1 LLVADVH
8 REPGNPGVAGDPGGG
23 LKDALPGPAGEDDAG
38 TGFGQGL
45 AHGEAKAAGAAGDQR
60 ADSGEIWE
68 RLGHVVDVTVVVMV
82 SQQDG
87 APEAGYD
94 PMRQFAELA
103 GDVRDPY
110 PMFAGIRADTPVL
123 HVELGAGSGAR
134 YRHDENSPRI
144 SSLFTVTSYELAQQ
158 VLTDNARFS
167 SAGYEMTMGQVMGRT
182 ILQMDAPEHQRH
194 RALVAKAFRT
204 RVLDQ
209 WSDAIIGATVSE
221 LIDAFAGDGHAD
233 LIPQLTFP
241 FPVRVIAR
249 ILGLPEADW
258 PRFLR
263 LSTQLIAVMRNWE
276 GALAASR
283 ELRGYFAEV
292 IADRRRHTRDD
303 LVSQLISA
311 EVDGRRLSDEEIYPF
326 LLLLLPAGAETTYR
340 SSSNLL
346 FGLLSEPDQLEAVR
360 ADRSLVPQAIEEALR
375 WETPLL
381 TVARSATEEVE
392 LGGVRIPAG
401 GFVAVSLGAA
411 NRDPGRFA
419 EPDAFDIFRERAQHI
434 SFGDGAH
441 KCLGMHLARLEMRV
455 LLNAVLDRL
464 PGLRLDPD
472 ADDPHI
478 HGLIF
483 RSPPNLPVRFDGM
496 LPA

>member
-1 LLVADVH
+1 
-8 REPGNPGVAGDPGGG
+8 
-23 LKDALPGPAGEDDAG
+23 
-38 TGFGQGL
+38 
-45 AHGEAKAAGAAGDQR
+45 
-60 ADSGEIWE
+60 
-68 RLGHVVDVTVVVMV
+68 MV

-87 APEAGYD
+87 SPEASYD

-110 PMFAGIRADTPVL
+110 PMLAGIRADTPVL
-123 HVELGAGSGAR
+123 HVQLSTGPGGR
-134 YRHDENSPRI
+134 YQHDEQAPRI
-144 SSLFTVTSYELAQQ
+144 TSLFTVTSHELAQQ
-158 VLTDNARFS
+158 VLTDNVRFS
-167 SAGYEMTMGQVMGRT
+167 SAANAMTIGQVMGRT
-182 ILQMDAPEHQRH
+182 ILEMDPPEHQRH
-194 RALVAKAFRT
+194 RALVAKAFRA

-209 WSDAIIGATVSE
+209 WSGTIIGATIGE
-221 LIDAFAGDGHAD
+221 LIDGFAGDGQAD

-276 GALAASR
+276 GAMAASR
-283 ELRGYFAEV
+283 ELRGYFGEI
-292 IADRRRHTRDD
+292 IADRRKHTRDD
-303 LVSQLISA
+303 LVSQLIEA
-311 EVDGRRLSDEEIYPF
+311 EVDGRRLSDDEIYPF

-346 FGLLSEPDQLEAVR
+346 FGLLSRPGQLDAVR

-375 WETPLL
+375 WENPLL
-381 TVARSATEEVE
+381 TVARTATEEVE

-411 NRDPGRFA
+411 NRDPGRYP
-419 EPDAFDIFRERAQHI
+419 EPDDFDIFRGAAQHM

-464 PGLRLDPD
+464 PRLRLDPD
-472 ADDPHI
+472 AHDPHI

-483 RSPPNLPVRFDGM
+483 RSPPALPVRFD
-496 LPA
+496 PD

>member
-1 LLVADVH
+1 
-8 REPGNPGVAGDPGGG
+8 
-23 LKDALPGPAGEDDAG
+23 
-38 TGFGQGL
+38 
-45 AHGEAKAAGAAGDQR
+45 
-60 ADSGEIWE
+60 
-68 RLGHVVDVTVVVMV
+68 M
-82 SQQDG
+82 
-87 APEAGYD
+87 
-94 PMRQFAELA
+94 
-103 GDVRDPY
+103 
-110 PMFAGIRADTPVL
+110 
-123 HVELGAGSGAR
+123 
-134 YRHDENSPRI
+134 
-144 SSLFTVTSYELAQQ
+144 
-158 VLTDNARFS
+158 RFS
-167 SAGYEMTMGQVMGRT
+167 SAANAMTIGQVMGRT
-182 ILQMDAPEHQRH
+182 ILEMDPPEHQRQ
-194 RALVAKAFRT
+194 RALVAKAFRA

-209 WSDAIIGATVSE
+209 WGDAIIGATVSE
-221 LIDAFAGDGHAD
+221 LIDAFARDGQAD

-283 ELRGYFAEV
+283 ELRGYFGEI

-360 ADRSLVPQAIEEALR
+360 ADRGLVPQAIEEALR

-381 TVARSATEEVE
+381 TVARSATEDVE
-392 LGGVRIPAG
+392 LGGVHIPAG
-401 GFVAVSLGAA
+401 SFVAVSLGSA
-411 NRDPGRFA
+411 NRDPGRY
-419 EPDAFDIFRERAQHI
+419 PDPDVFNVGREDKQHI

-464 PGLRLDPD
+464 QGLRLDPD

-483 RSPPNLPVRFDGM
+483 RSPPNLPVRFD
-496 LPA
+496 PA

>member
-1 LLVADVH
+1 MA
-8 REPGNPGVAGDPGGG
+8 
-23 LKDALPGPAGEDDAG
+23 
-38 TGFGQGL
+38 
-45 AHGEAKAAGAAGDQR
+45 
-60 ADSGEIWE
+60 
-68 RLGHVVDVTVVVMV
+68 

-87 APEAGYD
+87 SPEASYD
-94 PMRQFAELA
+94 PMAQFAELA

-110 PMFAGIRADTPVL
+110 PMFAGIRAETPVM
-123 HVELGAGSGAR
+123 HVELGAGSGGGR
-134 YRHDENSPRI
+134 YRHDEKAPRI
-144 SSLFTVTSYELAQQ
+144 TSLFTVTSHELAQQ
-158 VLTDNARFS
+158 VLTDNVRFS
-167 SAGYEMTMGQVMGRT
+167 SAANAMTIGQVMGRT
-182 ILQMDAPEHQRH
+182 ILEMDAPEHQRH
-194 RALVAKAFRT
+194 RALVAKAFRA

-209 WSDAIIGATVSE
+209 WRDAIIGATVNE

-249 ILGLPEADW
+249 VLGLPEADW

-276 GALAASR
+276 GAVAASR
-283 ELRGYFAEV
+283 ELRGYFGEI
-292 IADRRRHTRDD
+292 IADRRRNTRDDD

-346 FGLLSEPDQLEAVR
+346 FGLLSDPGQLEAVR
-360 ADRSLVPQAIEEALR
+360 NDRRLVPQAIEEALR

-401 GFVAVSLGAA
+401 SFVAVSLGAA
-411 NRDPGRFA
+411 NRDPERYPD
-419 EPDAFDIFRERAQHI
+419 PDAFDVGREDKQHI

-441 KCLGMHLARLEMRV
+441 KCLGMHLARMEMGV

-483 RSPPNLPVRFDGM
+483 RSPPNLPVRFNSH
-496 LPA
+496 

>member
-1 LLVADVH
+1 MVTT
-8 REPGNPGVAGDPGGG
+8 PG
-23 LKDALPGPAGEDDAG
+23 
-38 TGFGQGL
+38 
-45 AHGEAKAAGAAGDQR
+45 
-60 ADSGEIWE
+60 
-68 RLGHVVDVTVVVMV
+68 
-82 SQQDG
+82 QDG
-87 APEAGYD
+87 SSEASYD

-110 PMFAGIRADTPVL
+110 PMLAGIRADTPVL
-123 HVELGAGSGAR
+123 EVHFGTGSGRRSRPDQQA
-134 YRHDENSPRI
+134 PPMT
-144 SSLFTVTSYELAQQ
+144 SLFTVTSHELAQQ
-158 VLTDNARFS
+158 VLTDSVRFS
-167 SAGYEMTMGQVMGRT
+167 SAGYATTIGHVMGRT
-182 ILQMDAPEHQRH
+182 ILEMDPPEHQRH
-194 RALVAKAFRT
+194 RALVARAFRT

-209 WSDAIIGATVSE
+209 WSDAIIGATISE
-221 LIDAFAGDGHAD
+221 LIDAFAADGHAD
-233 LIPQLTFP
+233 LVPQLTFP

-263 LSTQLIAVMRNWE
+263 LSTELIAVMRNRDR
-276 GALAASR
+276 AVAAGQ
-283 ELRGYFAEV
+283 ELRGYFAEI

-303 LVSQLISA
+303 LVSQLIAA
-311 EVDGRRLSDEEIYPF
+311 EVDGHRLSDDEIYPF

-346 FGLLSEPDQLEAVR
+346 FGLLSDPAQLDAVR
-360 ADRSLVPQAIEEALR
+360 ADPGLVSQAIEEALR

-381 TVARSATEEVE
+381 TVARTATQDVE
-392 LGGVRIPAG
+392 LGGASIPEG

-411 NRDPGRFA
+411 NRDPRRY
-419 EPDAFDIFRERAQHI
+419 PDPDGFDILREDKQHI

-464 PGLRLDPD
+464 PELRLDP
-472 ADDPHI
+472 AAEDPHI

-483 RSPPNLPVRFDGM
+483 RSPPNLPVRFD
-496 LPA
+496 PA